1 MPLGLWKLPNF
12 AGLWIAGFVMYGGY
26 QTTIYYITLIAQEVN
41 KLSPST
47 TAIRLIPMGLVGG
60 IFSVVMGPAV
70 SRFNTKYLLMAGM
83 ALCVI
88 APLPCCFMS
97 QGDTNFWK
105 HVFPTS
111 VIGVAGV
118 TITYCTVS
126 IFMLSSV
133 PVNAKSLCGGMVN
146 TAFQI
151 GSGVGLALSS
161 AVVQAVDV
169 KKGHGELKQ
178 YETGLWC
185 CVGLAAV
192 GLVAS
197 VVGVKSQGPVKGTAM
212 AVH

>member
-1 MPLGLWKLPNF
+1 
-12 AGLWIAGFVMYGGY
+12 MYGGY
-26 QTTIYYITLIAQEVN
+26 QTTVYYITLIAQEIN
-41 KLSPST
+41 KFPPSA

-60 IFSVVMGPAV
+60 TFSVVMGSAV
-70 SRFNTKYLLMAGM
+70 SRFNTKYLLLVGM

-97 QGDTNFWK
+97 PDDISFWK

-161 AVVQAVDV
+161 AVVEAAAV

-185 CVGLAAV
+185 CVGLAGV
-192 GLVAS
+192 GFVAS
-197 VVGVKSQGPVKGTAM
+197 VVGVKSQGPVKGGGM
-212 AVH
+212 AIH

>member
-1 MPLGLWKLPNF
+1 MPLGLWGLPNF

-26 QTTIYYITLIAQEVN
+26 QTTVYYITLIAQEIN
-41 KLSPST
+41 KLSPSA
-47 TAIRLIPMGLVGG
+47 TAIRLIPMDLVGG
-60 IFSVVMGPAV
+60 VFSVIMGPAV
-70 SRFNTKYLLMAGM
+70 SRFNTKHLLLVGM

-88 APLPCCFMS
+88 APLPCRFMS
-97 QGDTNFWK
+97 PDDINFWK

-133 PVNAKSLCGGMVN
+133 PVNSKSLCGGMVN

-178 YETGLWC
+178 YENGLWC
-185 CVGLAAV
+185 RVGLAAI
-192 GLVAS
+192 GFVAS
-197 VVGVKSQGPVKGTAM
+197 AVGVKSQGPIKGASV

>member
-1 MPLGLWKLPNF
+1 
-12 AGLWIAGFVMYGGY
+12 
-26 QTTIYYITLIAQEVN
+26 
-41 KLSPST
+41 
-47 TAIRLIPMGLVGG
+47 
-60 IFSVVMGPAV
+60 MGPAV
-70 SRFNTKYLLMAGM
+70 SRFNTERLLLAGM

-97 QGDTNFWK
+97 QGNTNFWK

-111 VIGVAGV
+111 MIGVAGV

-146 TAFQI
+146 TAF
-151 GSGVGLALSS
+151 SDRFGVGLALSS
-161 AVVQAVDV
+161 AVVQVVDV
-169 KKGHGELKQ
+169 EKGYGELKQ
-178 YETGLWC
+178 CETKLWC

-192 GLVAS
+192 GFVAS
-197 VVGVKSQGPVKGTAM
+197 AVGVKSQGSVKGTVM

>member
-1 MPLGLWKLPNF
+1 
-12 AGLWIAGFVMYGGY
+12 MYAGY
-26 QTTIYYITLIAQEVN
+26 QTTIYYVILIAQEVN
-41 KLSPST
+41 KLSPSA

-60 IFSVVMGPAV
+60 LFSVLMGPAV
-70 SRFNTKYLLMAGM
+70 SRFNTKHLLLAGM
-83 ALCVI
+83 ALCVV

-97 QGDTNFWK
+97 ADDITFWK

-118 TITYCTVS
+118 TITWCTVS

-178 YETGLWC
+178 YQTGLWC
-185 CVGLAAV
+185 CVGLAAI
-192 GLVAS
+192 GFVAS
-197 VVGVKSQGPVKGTAM
+197 AVGVKSQGPVKGEDGI

>member
-1 MPLGLWKLPNF
+1 
-12 AGLWIAGFVMYGGY
+12 MYGGY
-26 QTTIYYITLIAQEVN
+26 QTTIYYITLIAQEIN
-41 KLSPST
+41 KLSPSA

-60 IFSVVMGPAV
+60 ILSVAMGPAV
-70 SRFNTKYLLMAGM
+70 SRFNTKHLLLVGM
-83 ALCVI
+83 GLCVL

-97 QGDTNFWK
+97 SDSPDGTDFWK

-111 VIGVAGV
+111 VLGVAGV

-169 KKGHGELKQ
+169 KRGHGELKQ

-192 GLVAS
+192 GFIAS
-197 VVGVKSQGPVKGTAM
+197 AVGVKSQGPVRGTAM

>member
-1 MPLGLWKLPNF
+1 
-12 AGLWIAGFVMYGGY
+12 
-26 QTTIYYITLIAQEVN
+26 
-41 KLSPST
+41 
-47 TAIRLIPMGLVGG
+47 MGIVGG
-60 IFSVVMGPAV
+60 VLSVSMDPAV
-70 SRFNTKYLLMAGM
+70 SRFNTKHLLLTEM

-88 APLPCCFMS
+88 VPLPCCFMS
-97 QGDTNFWK
+97 PDDTNFWK

-169 KKGHGELKQ
+169 KMGHGELK
-178 YETGLWC
+178 
-185 CVGLAAV
+185 
-192 GLVAS
+192 
-197 VVGVKSQGPVKGTAM
+197 
-212 AVH
+212 